1 MKRWALWG
9 GSFVA
14 VVAVLVIALAAL
26 ARYRPDLVMLR
37 LAPVIRSLKEP
48 VGPPHPITW
57 QQGPATASKPADKRP
72 PNIIFILADD
82 LGWNGVS
89 RNGGIAN
96 GAVPTP
102 SIDSIASHGAAF
114 TNGYAGNAVCAP
126 SRAALMTGR
135 YATRFG
141 FEFTPTPDAMIPA
154 VDSMMQH
161 NPHFLRKPLQLPHGK
176 TPAFDSLGMPTSEIT
191 IAQLL
196 QKAGYH
202 TVHIGK
208 WHLGEVGQ
216 YQPVKRGFDESLQL
230 AGLLHG
236 PKDDPGIVNARLGA
250 FDPIDKF
257 LWAIG
262 REAVR
267 FNGGSRFS
275 PNKYLADYFTDQAV
289 RVIHA
294 NRNRPFFLYLAHWSV
309 HTPLQATRADY
320 DALPQIKDHSE
331 RVYAAMIRAL
341 DRSVSRVL
349 QALKQNGLLENTL
362 VVFTSDNGAPGYM
375 GLPDVNTPYR
385 GWKLT
390 YFEGGLHVPFYMQWP
405 ARIPAD
411 EQFTAPVHG
420 VDIFPTIANAAH
432 APLPTDRKLDGVNL
446 LPYINGNKTGAPHKT
461 LFWRDG
467 DYLALIDSPWK
478 LQVAQRLQKT
488 WLFNLHTDPTEQH
501 NVAEAHPDIVARLK
515 DKLEKINAQQAKP
528 LWQPAIA
535 FPVDID
541 KTAAAPETPDDNYIY
556 WTN

>member
-1 MKRWALWG
+1 MKRCVWWG
-9 GSFVA
+9 GSI
-14 VVAVLVIALAAL
+14 IALLIVLTIAGVTFTK
-26 ARYRPDLVMLR
+26 YRPDLVMLR

-48 VGPPHPITW
+48 VGPARAITW
-57 QQGPATASKPADKRP
+57 QQGPATATQPPAQRP

-82 LGWNGVS
+82 LGFNGVS

-102 SIDSIASHGAAF
+102 NIDAIATHGVAF
-114 TNGYAGNAVCAP
+114 ANGYAGNAVCAP

-141 FEFTPTPDAMIPA
+141 FEFTPTPDAMIPV

-161 NPHFLRKPLQLPHGK
+161 NLHFLRKPVHLPHGD
-176 TPAFDSLGMPTSEIT
+176 TPPFDALGMPISEIT
-191 IAQLL
+191 IAQALK
-196 QKAGYH
+196 QANYH

-208 WHLGEVGQ
+208 WHLGETGAK
-216 YQPVKRGFDESLQL
+216 QPIRRGFDESLQL

-236 PKDDPGIVNARLGA
+236 DKDDPNIVNAQLGA

-267 FNGGSRFS
+267 FNGGPRFS
-275 PNKYLADYFTDQAV
+275 PEQYLADYFTDQAV
-289 RVIHA
+289 QVIHA

-309 HTPLQATRADY
+309 HTPLQATKADY
-320 DALPQIKDHSE
+320 EALPQIQDHTE

-341 DRSVSRVL
+341 DRSVGRVI
-349 QALKQNGLLENTL
+349 QALKKDGLLDNTL
-362 VVFTSDNGAPGYM
+362 VIFTSDNGAPGSM
-375 GLPDVNTPYR
+375 GLADVNAPYR

-390 YFEGGLHVPFYMQWP
+390 YFEGGLHVPFYIQWP
-405 ARIPAD
+405 ARI
-411 EQFTAPVHG
+411 TAGQEFHASVQG
-420 VDIFPTIANAAH
+420 VDIFPTVANAAH
-432 APLPTDRKLDGVNL
+432 APIPTDRKMDGVDL
-446 LPYINGNKTGAPHKT
+446 LPYITGEKTGAVHDS

-467 DYLALIDSPWK
+467 DYLALIDGPWK
-478 LQVAQRLQKT
+478 LQIAHRLHKT
-488 WLFNLHTDPTEQH
+488 WLFNLRTDPTEQH
-501 NVAEAHPDIVARLK
+501 NVAELHADVVSRLRA
-515 DKLEKINAQQAKP
+515 KLSSIDAQQALP

-535 FPVDID
+535 VPIGID
-541 KTAAAPETPDDNYIY
+541 KTAADPQAPGDNYIY